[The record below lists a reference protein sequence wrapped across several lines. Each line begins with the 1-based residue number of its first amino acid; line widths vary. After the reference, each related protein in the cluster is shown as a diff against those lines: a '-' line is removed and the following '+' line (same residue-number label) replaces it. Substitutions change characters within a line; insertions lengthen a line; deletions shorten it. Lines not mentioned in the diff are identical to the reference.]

1 MFAATIMRIAYGIEV
16 AEENDEY
23 VAMAEEGLAA
33 FSSLLVPGKYLVE
46 LFPALRL
53 LPRWLP
59 GVRFKR
65 DAAEARVVVHRLRDT
80 PWERTL
86 AAMVRDYHVHE
97 GGPRANA
104 NSCL

>member
-1 MFAATIMRIAYGIEV
+1 MRVAYGIEV

-23 VAMAEEGLAA
+23 VTMAEEGLAA

-46 LFPALRL
+46 LFPTLRF

-86 AAMVRDYHVHE
+86 AAMVCDYCFRL
-97 GGPRANA
+97 GGLYGGSDA
-104 NSCL
+104 CL